1 MGPQSEDNSLKP
13 YLDATLPVDQRVS
26 DLLARMTWEEKVTQ
40 LGSYLNFMDWEK
52 WGRLSQSEKIAY
64 IESLSAA
71 EVIGSGVG
79 QLSILLRELPPQTAV
94 KKSNEVHTYVREH
107 TRLGVP
113 PIIHDEG
120 LHGLLAN
127 DATSFPQAIA
137 MASSWHPELL
147 EEVATA
153 IGREARSRGIRQLLS
168 PTINI
173 ARDPRC
179 GRTEETYGEDPYL
192 TTRMAVAFVRGIQ
205 SQGVVATPKHFAAN
219 FVGDGGR
226 DSYPIHFSERLL
238 REIYLPAFEA
248 CVHEGNALSIM
259 AAYNSLDG
267 LPCSCNNWLLTDLLR
282 KEWGFKGFV
291 VSDYGSVIH
300 IMEKHAVAGTK
311 QEVAKRAVEAGLDVE
326 LPTTDCYGAPMLR
339 GLKDGTI
346 STEAVDE
353 AVRRVLTV
361 KFGLGLFDD
370 PFVDEKE
377 AEAVNHNQKHREL
390 ALLMAGEAMVLLK
403 NEGGLLPLPSDVQSL
418 AVIGPLADE
427 PALGG
432 YTWNGYERDR
442 LITPLR
448 GIRERVKGKVKI
460 QYAQGC
466 TLTGDAKDGIAE
478 AVQAARQCQFAVL
491 CVGNTSQT
499 EGEQRDRANLELLG
513 VQADL
518 IEAIAEAGVPAV
530 VVLINGSAILMSGW
544 IDQVPAVL
552 EAWYPGEAGGTAI
565 AEALFGDAN
574 PGGKLPISI
583 PRAMGQLPLYY
594 NTKPSGR
601 INDYVDLSSKPLF
614 PFGHGLSYTTFSYRN
629 LHISPERANAQQKVL
644 ISLEVENTGSHA
656 GDEVVQLYMHDKIAS
671 VVRPVKE
678 LKGFKRISL
687 KPNEIKRV
695 NYEIDTRQ
703 LGLYNVDMEYVVE
716 PGEFEIMV
724 GSSSEDIRLK
734 GILEV
739 VS

>member
-1 MGPQSEDNSLKP
+1 
-13 YLDATLPVDQRVS
+13 
-26 DLLARMTWEEKVTQ
+26 
-40 LGSYLNFMDWEK
+40 
-52 WGRLSQSEKIAY
+52 
-64 IESLSAA
+64 
-71 EVIGSGVG
+71 
-79 QLSILLRELPPQTAV
+79 
-94 KKSNEVHTYVREH
+94 
-107 TRLGVP
+107 
-113 PIIHDEG
+113 
-120 LHGLLAN
+120 
-127 DATSFPQAIA
+127 
-137 MASSWHPELL
+137 
-147 EEVATA
+147 
-153 IGREARSRGIRQLLS
+153 
-168 PTINI
+168 
-173 ARDPRC
+173 
-179 GRTEETYGEDPYL
+179 
-192 TTRMAVAFVRGIQ
+192 
-205 SQGVVATPKHFAAN
+205 
-219 FVGDGGR
+219 
-226 DSYPIHFSERLL
+226 
-238 REIYLPAFEA
+238 
-248 CVHEGNALSIM
+248 
-259 AAYNSLDG
+259 
-267 LPCSCNNWLLTDLLR
+267 
-282 KEWGFKGFV
+282 
-291 VSDYGSVIH
+291 
-300 IMEKHAVAGTK
+300 
-311 QEVAKRAVEAGLDVE
+311 
-326 LPTTDCYGAPMLR
+326 
-339 GLKDGTI
+339 
-346 STEAVDE
+346 
-353 AVRRVLTV
+353 
-361 KFGLGLFDD
+361 
-370 PFVDEKE
+370 
-377 AEAVNHNQKHREL
+377 
-390 ALLMAGEAMVLLK
+390 
-403 NEGGLLPLPSDVQSL
+403 
-418 AVIGPLADE
+418 
-427 PALGG
+427 
-432 YTWNGYERDR
+432 
-442 LITPLR
+442 
-448 GIRERVKGKVKI
+448 VKI

-518 IEAIAEAGVPAV
+518 IKAVAEAGVPAV
-530 VVLINGSAILMSGW
+530 VVLINGSAILMSSW

-629 LHISPERANAQQKVL
+629 LHISPERVNAQQKVL
-644 ISLEVENTGSHA
+644 ISLEVENTGSRA
-656 GDEVVQLYMHDKIAS
+656 GDEVVQLYLQDKIAS